1 MRPTS
6 SILVSILIAVA
17 GFGLGVA
24 YGRLIAPVEF
34 VDTDPSALR
43 VDYRS
48 DYILMVAERY
58 AADRDANEALRRV
71 ALLGALS
78 PERMCAEA
86 IQFAQSAPYAPED
99 MELMQQL
106 LRAVQEQTLAPS
118 SGESP

>member
-1 MRPTS
+1 MNSMSRLLLS
-6 SILVSILIAVA
+6 FLIAAA

-24 YGRLIAPVEF
+24 YGRLVAPVEY

-48 DYILMVAERY
+48 DYVLMVAERY
-58 AADRDANEALRRV
+58 AADRDSNGALRRL
-71 ALLGALS
+71 ALLGAQS
-78 PERMCAEA
+78 PERTCAEA

-99 MELMQQL
+99 LELMQQL

-118 SGESP
+118 TGTLP